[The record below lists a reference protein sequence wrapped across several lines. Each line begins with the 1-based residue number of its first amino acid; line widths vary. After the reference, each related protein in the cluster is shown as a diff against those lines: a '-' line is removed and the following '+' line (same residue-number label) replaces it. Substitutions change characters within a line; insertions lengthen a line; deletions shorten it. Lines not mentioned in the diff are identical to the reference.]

1 MERSEKVV
9 RWAVALVLASSLL
22 LAQTNP
28 IASVVRSTAVERVL
42 LTIAQAYCKSKI
54 AWEALEYSINNI
66 GSSLESVKPQFD
78 QLVALLQPGGALYN
92 DMVQWSH
99 NYVSNYATFQNY
111 VLSLL
116 LQAKGL
122 SASLRAGA
130 SVLGVQY
137 PNSARVKLLTNYA
150 KTIDDLVNRAS
161 TEVQAYRALETMQ
174 YLSQLVSITH
184 PKMVDVYIASSSS
197 NLLALARSGTNI
209 TAMVPAPDNAW
220 LSLAA
225 CATDYSN
232 NTFILCVAQGKPSNF
247 TNPQRYYL
255 YFNDPFY
262 TDVYSAGLGS
272 PCPINYAQSHA
283 FILGVWNYYVQAYN
297 YYINNVWPYE
307 NLLLSTKNVL
317 VSVLNSLATD
327 LLQPITNALSSIGK
341 TTLPGMLG
349 ACMRLIN
356 TQTTIQTLKN
366 YDPRDPAQLY
376 SFLTNAARSFSNVF
390 NSALEAANCMEYY
403 LPIYKKAEE
412 AYLNALAQRFKTL
425 SGGEDVETWAQQNG
439 ITCTYTPPQ
448 TLTQSLSVIINTYK
462 SLLDPNSPT
471 SFLKTISLTQP
482 LGVLSPNQVPVGPAG
497 SPCS

>member
-1 MERSEKVV
+1 M
-9 RWAVALVLASSLL
+9 RWAIALVLASSLL

-28 IASVVRSTAVERVL
+28 IVSVVRSVAVERVL
-42 LTIAQAYCKSKI
+42 LTLAQAYCKSKV

-66 GSSLESVKPQFD
+66 GTSLESVKPQFD

-92 DMVQWSH
+92 DMVQWSRSYVGNYTTFR
-99 NYVSNYATFQNY
+99 NYVS
-111 VLSLL
+111 SLL

-130 SVLGVQY
+130 SVLGAQY
-137 PNSARVKLLTNYA
+137 PNSVRVQLLTNYA
-150 KTIDDLVNRAS
+150 NTIDDLVNKAS
-161 TEVQAYRALETMQ
+161 AEVQAYRALETMQ

-184 PKMVDVYIASSSS
+184 PKMVDVYIASNSSD
-197 NLLALARSGTNI
+197 LLALARGGINI
-209 TAMVPAPDNAW
+209 TAIIPPPSKAW

-225 CATDYSN
+225 CATDFSN
-232 NTFILCVAQGKPSNF
+232 NTFILCVAQGTPSNY
-247 TNPQRYYL
+247 TNQQKYYL
-255 YFNDPFY
+255 NFNDPFY
-262 TDVYSAGLGS
+262 TNVYSVGLGS

-283 FILGVWNYYVQAYN
+283 FVVGVWNYYVRLYN
-297 YYINNVWPYE
+297 YYINYTWPYE
-307 NLLLSTKNVL
+307 NLLVSTKNVL
-317 VSVLNSLATD
+317 VSILNSLATD

-356 TQTTIQTLKN
+356 TQTTVQTLKN

-376 SFLTNAARSFSNVF
+376 SFLSNAARSFSSVF
-390 NSALEAANCMEYY
+390 NSALEAANCMKYY

-412 AYLNALAQRFKTL
+412 AYLNALAQKFKRL
-425 SGGEDVETWAQQNG
+425 SGGEDIETWAQQNG
-439 ITCTYTPPQ
+439 IVCTYTPPQ

-471 SFLKTISLTQP
+471 SFLNTLNLTQP
-482 LGVLSPNQVPVGPAG
+482 IGVLSPDQVPVGPVG